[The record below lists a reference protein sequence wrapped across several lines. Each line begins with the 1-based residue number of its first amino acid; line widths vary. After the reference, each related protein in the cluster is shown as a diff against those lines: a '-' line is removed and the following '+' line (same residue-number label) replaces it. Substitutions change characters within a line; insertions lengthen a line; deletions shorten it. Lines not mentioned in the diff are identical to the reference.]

1 MDEIHSH
8 LILKYFYKRIIIPVA
23 MLIINN
29 VHIHHTSI
37 RTGDVDNAAGIPHL
51 FHLLKNL
58 ISLLRV

>member
-1 MDEIHSH
+1 
-8 LILKYFYKRIIIPVA
+8 